1 MHRKSSSNLN
11 SPIQKKNFLLDKKTP
26 LTSEEKKRF
35 AYFGV
40 GAKIKPP
47 FRILNP
53 HRIHIGD
60 KTSIQEHSHINAFED
75 LSFLREYINTKY
87 VNDFKDE
94 DYLYDSQIRIGAEN
108 QIGRFFFVSC
118 TNRITLEDNVV
129 LSERIF
135 LGDNNHSFSHP
146 QIPVMQQPNKAGKP
160 ILIMYGSWIGVGA
173 VILPGTRLGKLSVVG
188 ANSVCQ
194 GRFPNY
200 SVIGP
205 EQARLLFRR
214 FTRSKSN

>member
-1 MHRKSSSNLN
+1 MHSKRLTKLN
-11 SPIQKKNFLLDKKTP
+11 SPIENKNVLLEKKTA
-26 LTSEEKKRF
+26 LTSKEKDLF
-35 AYFGV
+35 GYFGV

-53 HRIHIGD
+53 HRIQIGD
-60 KTSIQEHSHINAFED
+60 KTSIQEHSHINAFKD
-75 LSFLREYINTKY
+75 LSFLREYIDKKHANE
-87 VNDFKDE
+87 FKDE
-94 DYLYDSQIRIGAEN
+94 DYKYDAKIQIGAEN

-118 TNRITLEDNVV
+118 TNRVMLEDNVV

-146 QIPVMQQPNKAGKP
+146 KIPIMQQPNKAGKP
-160 ILIMYGSWIGVGA
+160 IVIMYGSWIGVGA
-173 VILPGTRLGKLSVVG
+173 VILPGTRIGKLSVVG

-205 EQARLLFRR
+205 EHAKLLYKR
-214 FTRSKSN
+214 FKE

>member
-1 MHRKSSSNLN
+1 M
-11 SPIQKKNFLLDKKTP
+11 
-26 LTSEEKKRF
+26 
-35 AYFGV
+35 
-40 GAKIKPP
+40 
-47 FRILNP
+47 
-53 HRIHIGD
+53 
-60 KTSIQEHSHINAFED
+60 
-75 LSFLREYINTKY
+75 
-87 VNDFKDE
+87 NDFKDE

-160 ILIMYGSWIGVGA
+160 IVIMYGSWIGVGA
-173 VILPGTRLGKLSVVG
+173 VILPGTRIGKLSVVG

-194 GRFPNY
+194 GSFPGY

-205 EQARLLFRR
+205 EHARLLFRR